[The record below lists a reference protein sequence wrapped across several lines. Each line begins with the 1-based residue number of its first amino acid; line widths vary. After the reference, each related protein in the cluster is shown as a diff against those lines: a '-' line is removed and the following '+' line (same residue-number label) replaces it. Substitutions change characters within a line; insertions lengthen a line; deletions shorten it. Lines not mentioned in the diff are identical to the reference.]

1 MSLLTLISGSGLLTD
16 PFSLVN
22 SNEALLFGVK
32 SLFIIGGVIYTLFAI
47 LVTRQIAIMSSTI
60 KTTNS
65 VTIKLI
71 GFVHLVL
78 AILVLIY
85 FFTVL

>member
-1 MSLLTLISGSGLLTD
+1 MSLFTLISGSGLLTD
-16 PFSLVN
+16 PFSLVD
-22 SNEALLFGVK
+22 SNDAMLFAVK

-60 KTTNS
+60 KTTAS
-65 VTIKLI
+65 VTIKLL
-71 GFVHLVL
+71 GLVHLIV